1 MTAIPK
7 SMLPHSC
14 TLETPLDEDEY
25 GKVSYSEPV
34 TLKNVRIDPSS
45 SISTDKQN
53 RELRLSAVLIYDCRN
68 SSGTDGFEEEQR
80 ITFEG
85 REYTVHSID
94 KLYDRRKLHHYEV
107 GLV

>member
-14 TLETPLDEDEY
+14 TLETPLDED
-25 GKVSYSEPV
+25 GYSEPV

-45 SISTDKQN
+45 SVSTDKQN

>member
-1 MTAIPK
+1 MIAIPK

-14 TLETPLDEDEY
+14 TLEIPVGEDDY

-34 TLKNVRIDPSS
+34 TLKNVRIDPTSA
-45 SISTDKQN
+45 ISTDKQN
-53 RELRLSAVLIYDCRN
+53 REQRLSAVLIYDCRN
-68 SSGTDGFEEEQR
+68 SSGTDGFAEEQR

-85 REYTVHSID
+85 REYTVHSVD

>member
-14 TLETPLDEDEY
+14 TLETPIGEDDY

-34 TLKNVRIDPSS
+34 KLKNVRIDPSS
-45 SISTDKQN
+45 SVSADKQN
-53 RELRLSAVLIYDCRN
+53 REQRLSAVLIYDCRN
-68 SSGTDGFEEEQR
+68 SSGANGFEEEQK
-80 ITFEG
+80 IIFEG
-85 REYTVHSID
+85 KEYTIHSID

-107 GLV
+107 GLI

>member
-1 MTAIPK
+1 MIAIPK
-7 SMLPHSC
+7 SLLIHSC
-14 TLETPLDEDEY
+14 TLETPLGEDDY

-34 TLKNVRIDPSS
+34 TLRNVRIDPSS
-45 SISTDKQN
+45 SISSDKQN

-68 SSGTDGFEEEQR
+68 SSGLTEFQEEQR

-85 REYTVHSID
+85 REYTVQKVD
-94 KLYDRRKLHHYEV
+94 KLYDHRKLHHYEV